1 MLSLMVMLML
11 VLVLVLASLV
21 RTGLYK
27 AKLQIIIF
35 FIILQ
40 MLVLTSLKLKGP
52 NLSLSLFP

>member
-1 MLSLMVMLML
+1 MLSLVVMLMLML
-11 VLVLVLASLV
+11 VLGSLV

-27 AKLQIIIF
+27 AKLQIIF